1 MNEEDTI
8 ADALVSK
15 SQIKRDADALV
26 ALGKKI
32 AGLSKDQFDG
42 MPMSNELREGILAVK
57 KLGKGGAIKRQ
68 FKYIGKLLR
77 DSDNEAISQ
86 ALERQLDKD
95 RSAAARL
102 HMLEQWRDR
111 LVQEGDTAL
120 DDFINKFPRADR
132 QHVRQLQRKA
142 LQELDRAKPPT
153 ASRKI
158 FQYIKEITL
167 TD

>member
-1 MNEEDTI
+1 MKEEDAIDDT
-8 ADALVSK
+8 LVSK
-15 SQIKRDADALV
+15 SQIKRDADTLV

-42 MPMSNELREGILAVK
+42 MSMSDELRESIVEVK
-57 KLGKGGAIKRQ
+57 KLSKGGAIKRQ

-77 DSDNEAISQ
+77 DSDIEELSK
-86 ALERQLDKD
+86 ALERQLEVD

-102 HMLEQWRDR
+102 HMLETWRDR
-111 LVQEGDTAL
+111 LVQEGDAAL
-120 DDFINKFPRADR
+120 ADFISKFPQADR
-132 QHVRQLQRKA
+132 QHIRQLQRKA
-142 LQELDRAKPPT
+142 IQELERAKPPT

-167 TD
+167 AD